1 MKRGKRLLRLLLL
14 LALLGL
20 AAWLLLQKSL
30 SGVILDTAYA
40 RAYALTVDTLN
51 GAVRQ
56 SVAAGVA
63 YEELVTVR
71 TDDGGRVTMLQA
83 NTARMNALAADIAS
97 QAQQALAEDAARHI
111 RVPLGAAFQ
120 VPFLASL
127 GPRVQ
132 VGLTPVGAVTVSFH
146 SEFETA
152 GINQT
157 RHKIYLL
164 LHAAVQLVLPANARP
179 VAVDSQLLIAESIIV
194 GQVPG
199 SYTNVPE
206 SEMLNFAD

>member
-56 SVAAGVA
+56 SVSAGVA

-71 TDDGGRVTMLQA
+71 TDDSGRVTMLQA

-111 RVPLGAAFQ
+111 RVPL
-120 VPFLASL
+120 
-127 GPRVQ
+127 
-132 VGLTPVGAVTVSFH
+132 GAVTVSFH